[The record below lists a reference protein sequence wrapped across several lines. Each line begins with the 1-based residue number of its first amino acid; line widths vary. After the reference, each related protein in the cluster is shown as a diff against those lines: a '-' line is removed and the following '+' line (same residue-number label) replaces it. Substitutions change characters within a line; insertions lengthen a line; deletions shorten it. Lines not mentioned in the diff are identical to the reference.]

1 MMTIAL
7 KVTSVEIKGNRFMTL
22 SMLIN
27 KKNNSERKEQ
37 SANKDNHW
45 NTTYRYDL

>member
-1 MMTIAL
+1 MTTAH
-7 KVTSVEIKGNRFMTL
+7 KVTSVEIKGNRLMTL

-27 KKNNSERKEQ
+27 NKKNSERENQ
-37 SANKDNHW
+37 SANKDNHR